1 MAKLVGLYT
10 EPRVVVEH
18 PGYFDTL
25 LDTGGG
31 RTSTDGGKWTSHN
44 DWVSTPDWSTGSRFG
59 RACSRIICVTLAL
72 DTPRMRAR
80 SA

>member
-18 PGYFDTL
+18 PGYFDAL

-31 RTSTDGGKWTSHN
+31 RTSTDGG
-44 DWVSTPDWSTGSRFG
+44 R
-59 RACSRIICVTLAL
+59 
-72 DTPRMRAR
+72 
-80 SA
+80 